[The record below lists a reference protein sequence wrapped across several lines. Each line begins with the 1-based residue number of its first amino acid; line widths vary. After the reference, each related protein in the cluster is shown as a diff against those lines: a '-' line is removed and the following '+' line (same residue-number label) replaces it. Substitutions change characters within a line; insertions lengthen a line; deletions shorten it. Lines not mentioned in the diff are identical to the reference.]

1 MDLNVFLADYTNPQH
16 ARDIVA
22 LLDHYARDPMGGG
35 APLDDA
41 VAQCIVNELAQ
52 RSFAFTVLCYIDDQ
66 AVGLVNCFESFSTFK
81 ARPLINIHDIVVRQD
96 YRGRHISHAMLT
108 CVEAI
113 AEQRNCCR
121 LTLEVLE
128 GNSAAQA
135 AYKKFG
141 FAGYELDPQM
151 GKALFWQKWL

>member
-1 MDLNVFLADYTNPQH
+1 MNPDVFLADYANPRH

-35 APLDDA
+35 KPLDDA
-41 VAQCIVNELAQ
+41 VAQCIVEKLAE
-52 RSFAFTVLCYIDDQ
+52 RSFAFTVLCYVDDR
-66 AVGLVNCFESFSTFK
+66 AVGLVNCFEGFSTFK

-96 YRGRHISHAMLT
+96 YRGRHISQAMLT
-108 CVEAI
+108 YVERI
-113 AEQRNCCR
+113 AQQKDCCKI
-121 LTLEVLE
+121 TLEVLE
-128 GNSAAQA
+128 GNTAAQA

-151 GKALFWQKWL
+151 GNALFWQKWL

>member
-1 MDLNVFLADYTNPQH
+1 MNPDVFLADYTNPQH

-35 APLDDA
+35 APLDHA
-41 VAQCIVNELAQ
+41 VAQCIVDELAR
-52 RSFAFTVLCYIDDQ
+52 RSFAFTVLCYVDDQ

-81 ARPLINIHDIVVRQD
+81 ARPLINIHDIVVRRE

-113 AEQRNCCR
+113 AKQRNCCK

-128 GNSAAQA
+128 GNSAARA